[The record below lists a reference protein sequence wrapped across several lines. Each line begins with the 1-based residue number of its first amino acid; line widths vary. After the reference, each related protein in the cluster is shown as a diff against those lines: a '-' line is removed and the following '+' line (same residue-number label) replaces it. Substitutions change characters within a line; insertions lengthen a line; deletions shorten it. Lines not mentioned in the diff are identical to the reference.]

1 MKMEG
6 PAGKE
11 LEVLGGGGGGGYI
24 FVAHE
29 EMVQWRD

>member
-11 LEVLGGGGGGGYI
+11 LEVLGGGGGYI

>member
-1 MKMEG
+1 MEG